1 MNQVFFIRFLESSLK
16 LSSSFIGFRFRCIGF
31 AFASSDFAFATA
43 ILINLS
49 DSRFSSL
56 LLLSSSLMSFV
67 FSLYSDCS
75 LFFKSCIFDRSLFI
89 FRISRETFSRP
100 LSVSFEFSRDFEVV
114 LLLLRV
120 GCDWTWSAVFVFFDV
135 SDSVSLQYL
144 TI

>member
-1 MNQVFFIRFLESSLK
+1 MSSYESGFFIRFLESSLK
-16 LSSSFIGFRFRCIGF
+16 LSSSFIGF

-75 LFFKSCIFDRSLFI
+75 LFSSHVSSIDPCSYSV
-89 FRISRETFSRP
+89 FRERPSQGHYQSPLSFREISRLSYCFCVLDVTGLGALYSYFSMFQIQYR
-100 LSVSFEFSRDFEVV
+100 FSI
-114 LLLLRV
+114 
-120 GCDWTWSAVFVFFDV
+120 W
-135 SDSVSLQYL
+135 QYE
-144 TI
+144 